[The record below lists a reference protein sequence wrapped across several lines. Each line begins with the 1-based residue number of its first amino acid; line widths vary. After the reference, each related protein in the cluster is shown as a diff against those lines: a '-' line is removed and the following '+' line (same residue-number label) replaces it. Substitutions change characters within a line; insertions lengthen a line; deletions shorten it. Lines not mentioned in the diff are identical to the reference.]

1 MKKYLKYLIVSVLTF
16 VFGIVNVNAETITI
30 DGLIDGLTADSN
42 GIYTLADGTQ
52 LIYDNGPNHNLRFIG
67 ANPNNWVKFG
77 DESPRW
83 RIIGLMADVDDGTGN
98 KESRLK
104 LIQTKDLGKWSW
116 KTSDYDVDSGNGIN
130 DWTSADLMKLLNPGY
145 ENNTDNLCQYGSE
158 CENGIYYQ
166 GLVNNSLWWNASSGR
181 CYNYNSRQSGSC
193 DFTSSTNK
201 GLPAAAKDMI
211 GDAVW
216 YLGSQTTGSSG
227 NSIPILLY
235 LKARSM
241 AGPPYT
247 FNANQATTWTGKV
260 GLWEPADYGF
270 GTSGGN
276 TMSRS
281 QCQNLGIDW
290 DKHGESSDC
299 IYNNWLHLNSGD
311 ETWTMMPTLYSSSTV
326 FYITNAWL
334 SYTNATYAR
343 RVNPV
348 VYLKSTVQITGGSGT
363 EEDPYTLE
371 NIEKFNVT
379 TSSDNNGSITA
390 SAEVNKGDNFEVEFT
405 PSTGY
410 EIDKVLVNNV
420 DVTNNVT
427 NSKLTINNITA
438 DTTVSVTYKMIRFD
452 VTTTSGSNGTITGGA
467 TVNYNAD
474 YTITL
479 TPNEGYEI
487 DKVLVNN
494 VDVTNDVTNSKL
506 TINNITADTTVS
518 VTYKM
523 IRFDVTTTSGSNGT
537 ITGGVTV
544 NYNADYTITLTPDT
558 GYEIDTLSVNGVDV
572 KSSVTDN
579 KLVLKNILEDKV
591 VKVTYKNSTYKFIS
605 GMDQE
610 FDGDDLV
617 FKTDGPLSIVG
628 KVYVND
634 EELDSNNYTLKSG
647 STIITILKDYLTTL
661 SDATYNLKI
670 TYTNGSE
677 ATTTFVVKASTPAAA
692 NTPATTNTQA
702 TVSSNPNTADTIMI
716 SVIIG
721 IISLLGLAGAAI
733 VLRKNSIKE

>member
-1 MKKYLKYLIVSVLTF
+1 MKCLKYLGISVLTF
-16 VFGIVNVNAETITI
+16 VLGIVNVNAETITLP
-30 DGLIDGLTADSN
+30 GLIDGLTADAN
-42 GIYTLADGTQ
+42 GIYTLADGTKM
-52 LIYDNGPNHNLRFIG
+52 IYDGTDDNNLRYVG
-67 ANPNNWVKFG
+67 ENPNNWVSFG
-77 DESPRW
+77 GESPRW
-83 RIIGLMADVDDGTGN
+83 RIIGLMNGIDDGTGN

-104 LIQTKDLGKWSW
+104 LIQTAQIGKWSW
-116 KTSDYDVDSGNGIN
+116 YSTDMNTNSGEGKN
-130 DWTSADLMKLLNPGY
+130 DWTSASLMKLLNPGY
-145 ENNTDNLCQYGSE
+145 ENNEGFRCYSEYNCDNEIGDT
-158 CENGIYYQ
+158 GA
-166 GLVNNSLWWNASSGR
+166 VNNSLWWNSQQGY
-181 CYNYNSRQSGSC
+181 CYKYYGLNAGSC
-193 DFTSSTNK
+193 DFRNN
-201 GLPAAAKDMI
+201 GLPEAAKDMI
-211 GDAVW
+211 GNAVW
-216 YLGSQTTGSSG
+216 YLNGQTQANWDQISNAYTPL
-227 NSIPILLY
+227 NFY
-235 LKARSM
+235 LKERGL
-241 AGPPYT
+241 AGPPYV
-247 FNANQATTWTGKV
+247 AVEGQATTWTGKV
-260 GLWEPADYGF
+260 AVMYASDF
-270 GTSGGN
+270 GYATAGGSN
-276 TMSRS
+276 MSRT
-281 QCQNLGIDW
+281 QCYSRGINW
-290 DKHGESSDC
+290 DK
-299 IYNNWLHLNSGD
+299 GD
-311 ETWTMMPTLYSSSTV
+311 ETSDCVYNDWLWNQSHETWTLTQAINNYGMISNV
-326 FYITNAWL
+326 FYVTNSNM
-334 SYTNATYAR
+334 SYTSATYAR
-343 RVNPV
+343 NVKPV

-363 EEDPYTLE
+363 ESDPYTLE
-371 NIEKFNVT
+371 NIEKFNIT

-405 PSTGY
+405 PNTGY
-410 EIDKVLVNNV
+410 EIDKVLVN
-420 DVTNNVT
+420 
-427 NSKLTINNITA
+427 S
-438 DTTVSVTYKMIRFD
+438 
-452 VTTTSGSNGTITGGA
+452 
-467 TVNYNAD
+467 
-474 YTITL
+474 
-479 TPNEGYEI
+479 
-487 DKVLVNN
+487 

-537 ITGGVTV
+537 ITGGATV

-617 FKTDGPLSIVG
+617 FKTDGPLSIVD

-692 NTPATTNTQA
+692 NTPATTNTQT

>member
-1 MKKYLKYLIVSVLTF
+1 VKKYLKYLIVSVLTF

-30 DGLIDGLTADSN
+30 DGLIDGLTPDAD

-145 ENNTDNLCQYGSE
+145 ENNTDNLCTSNSD

-193 DFTSSTNK
+193 DFTSSTDK

-235 LKARSM
+235 LKARSL

-260 GLWEPADYGF
+260 GLWEPSDYGF

-281 QCQNLGIDW
+281 QCQNLGINW
-290 DKHGESSDC
+290 DKHGESADC

-363 EEDPYTLE
+363 ESDPYTLT
-371 NIEKFNVT
+371 NVVKYNVT

-405 PSTGY
+405 
-410 EIDKVLVNNV
+410 
-420 DVTNNVT
+420 
-427 NSKLTINNITA
+427 
-438 DTTVSVTYKMIRFD
+438 
-452 VTTTSGSNGTITGGA
+452 SNT
-467 TVNYNAD
+467 
-474 YTITL
+474 
-479 TPNEGYEI
+479 GYEI

-523 IRFDVTTTSGSNGT
+523 IRFDVNTTSGSNGT
-537 ITGGVTV
+537 ITGGATV

-558 GYEIDTLSVNGVDV
+558 GYEIDTVSVNGVDV
-572 KSSVTDN
+572 TSSVTDN
-579 KLVLKNILEDKV
+579 KLVLKNILEDKM
-591 VKVTYKNSTYKFIS
+591 VKVTYKTSSYKFIE
-605 GMDQE
+605 GMNQE
-610 FDGDDLV
+610 FKDDDMV
-617 FKTDGPLSIVG
+617 FKTDGPLSIVD

-634 EELDSNNYTLKSG
+634 EELDSSKYTLKSG

-677 ATTTFVVKASTPAAA
+677 ATTTFVVKASTPASA
-692 NTPATTNTQA
+692 NTNNQATTNN
-702 TVSSNPNTADTIMI
+702 TVSVNPQTSDTIMI

-721 IISLLGLAGAAI
+721 IISLIGLASVI
-733 VLRKNSIKE
+733 VISRKKKLN

>member
-1 MKKYLKYLIVSVLTF
+1 MKKYLKYLILSVLTF

-145 ENNTDNLCQYGSE
+145 ENNTDNLCTSNSD
-158 CENGIYYQ
+158 CENGNYYQ

-193 DFTSSTNK
+193 DFTSSTDK

-290 DKHGESSDC
+290 DKHGESADC

-363 EEDPYTLE
+363 ESDPYTLT
-371 NIEKFNVT
+371 NIVKYNVT

-405 PSTGY
+405 PNT
-410 EIDKVLVNNV
+410 
-420 DVTNNVT
+420 
-427 NSKLTINNITA
+427 
-438 DTTVSVTYKMIRFD
+438 
-452 VTTTSGSNGTITGGA
+452 
-467 TVNYNAD
+467 
-474 YTITL
+474 
-479 TPNEGYEI
+479 GYEI

-537 ITGGVTV
+537 ITGGATV

-558 GYEIDTLSVNGVDV
+558 GYEIDTVSVNGVDV
-572 KSSVTDN
+572 TSSVTDN
-579 KLVLKNILEDKV
+579 KLVLKNILEDKM
-591 VKVTYKNSTYKFIS
+591 VKVTYKTSSYKFIE
-605 GMDQE
+605 GMNQE
-610 FDGDDLV
+610 FKDDDMV
-617 FKTDGPLSIVG
+617 FKTDGPLSIVD

-634 EELDSNNYTLKSG
+634 EELDSSKYTLKSG

-677 ATTTFVVKASTPAAA
+677 ATTTFVVKASTPASA
-692 NTPATTNTQA
+692 NTNNTATNN
-702 TVSSNPNTADTIMI
+702 TVSANPQTSDTIMI

-721 IISLLGLAGAAI
+721 IISLIGLASVI
-733 VLRKNSIKE
+733 VISRKKKLN

>member
-1 MKKYLKYLIVSVLTF
+1 MKKYLKYLVISVLTF
-16 VFGIVNVNAETITI
+16 IFGITNVNAETITI
-30 DGLIDGLTADSN
+30 DGLIDGLDPDAN
-42 GIYTLADGTQ
+42 GIYTLTNGTK
-52 LIYDNGPNHNLRFIG
+52 LAYDNGPNHNLRFIG

-77 DESPRW
+77 DESSPRW

-98 KESRLK
+98 KEARLK
-104 LIQTKDLGKWSW
+104 LIQTENLGKWSW
-116 KTSDYDVDSGNGIN
+116 KTSDYDVDNGNGIN

-145 ENNTDNLCQYGSE
+145 ENNTDNLCEYESE

-166 GLVNNSLWWNASSGR
+166 GQVNNSLWWNASSGR
-181 CYNYNSRQSGSC
+181 CYNYNSRKSGSC
-193 DFTSSTNK
+193 NFTSSTNK
-201 GLPAAAKDMI
+201 GLPEAAKDMI

-216 YLGSQTTGSSG
+216 YLGSQTTGQPSSYY
-227 NSIPILLY
+227 IPMLLY
-235 LKARSM
+235 LKARSI

-276 TMSRS
+276 TMNRN
-281 QCQNLGIDW
+281 QCQSLGINW
-290 DKHGESSDC
+290 DKYGESSDC

-326 FYITNAWL
+326 FYVTNAWL

-363 EEDPYTLE
+363 EEDPYTLT
-371 NIEKFNVT
+371 NIVKYNVT
-379 TSSDNNGSITA
+379 TSSDSNGSITA
-390 SAEVNKGDNFEVEFT
+390 SAEVDENDDFEVTFT
-405 PSTGY
+405 PNTGY
-410 EIDKVLVNNV
+410 EIDKVLVNSV
-420 DVTNNVT
+420 D
-427 NSKLTINNITA
+427 A
-438 DTTVSVTYKMIRFD
+438 
-452 VTTTSGSNGTITGGA
+452 
-467 TVNYNAD
+467 
-474 YTITL
+474 
-479 TPNEGYEI
+479 
-487 DKVLVNN
+487 
-494 VDVTNDVTNSKL
+494 TNDVTNSKL

-523 IRFDVTTTSGSNGT
+523 IRFDVSTTSGTNGT
-537 ITGGVTV
+537 ITGGSTV

-579 KLVLKNILEDKV
+579 KLVLENILEDKV

-610 FDGDDLV
+610 FDDDDLV
-617 FKTDGPLSIVG
+617 FKTDGPLSIVD

-634 EELDSNNYTLKSG
+634 EELDSDNYTLKSG

-677 ATTTFVVKASTPAAA
+677 ATTTFVVKAKDTAAA
-692 NTPATTNTQA
+692 NTTPATNTTTNTQ
-702 TVSSNPNTADTIMI
+702 TTNTSSNPNTADTIMI

-721 IISLLGLAGAAI
+721 LISVLGLAG
-733 VLRKNSIKE
+733 VVVFLRKNSIKE